1 MTPDHDSGSIALQVD
16 ALALLLPSETEQLL
30 NQTNFIRGL
39 LPDSDFFGQIV
50 AYPWAKSREIRKA

>member
-50 AYPWAKSREIRKA
+50 AYP